1 MWKRVVCQDDQKCD
15 LFKIPKRMVKINQ
28 DIIGEQYTRNDHGV
42 LAVSEEDKKRAWK
55 SYHEELFNVEFL
67 WDKDSCR
74 YNQQLPQLI
83 DKDKRASQ

>member
-1 MWKRVVCQDDQKCD
+1 MWKRVVFEDDQNCD

-55 SYHEELFNVEFL
+55 S
-67 WDKDSCR
+67 
-74 YNQQLPQLI
+74 
-83 DKDKRASQ
+83 

>member
-1 MWKRVVCQDDQKCD
+1 MWKPVVCQDDQKCD
-15 LFKIPKRMVKINQ
+15 LFKIPKGMVKINQ

-55 SYHEELFNVEFL
+55 SYHEKLFNVEFA
-67 WDKDSCR
+67 WDRGSCR